1 MDAVLGGGPI
11 VIMDTCDD
19 GTDMD
24 YVLTGNEGKLFGF
37 LSILDLRKQ
46 GAVVVVIVCKLKFQ
60 LPVQSMP
67 FTTNVVS
74 SNPAQVSCTR
84 YIIHQ

>member
-46 GAVVVVIVCKLKFQ
+46 GVVVIVCKLKFQ

-74 SNPAQVSCTR
+74 SNTAQVSCTR
-84 YIIHQ
+84 YNIIHQ